1 MAVQAIDVVCLS
13 GAQGLLDTAAHG
25 VINVAGGGCGA
36 GAKSA
41 VDLNESIFGV
51 IEIGVAAVVGHV
63 AGGVVLV
70 GWADE
75 LVLRIHALA
84 ETAGSR
90 TGALASAIAP
100 GIVAPGEGI
109 RIR

>member
-1 MAVQAIDVVCLS
+1 MAVQAIEVVCLS
-13 GAQGLLDTAAHG
+13 AAHGLLDTAAHG
-25 VINVAGGGCGA
+25 VINVAGGGGGA

-41 VDLNESIFGV
+41 VDLNESIFCV
-51 IEIGVAAVVGHV
+51 IEIGVVAVVRHI
-63 AGGVVLV
+63 ARCVVLIGRAGEV
-70 GWADE
+70 ILGID
-75 LVLRIHALA
+75 ALA

-90 TGALASAIAP
+90 TGALARAIAP